1 MIKNSEVAQPRHARR
16 RKSLR
21 APGCQLKSS
30 TATSYERGEKQ
41 NANFKSNND
50 RGRFGGRLKLGRVC
64 SKKGDDSHGNNG
76 RPDVFQVNS
85 LSLVDL
91 RKFLTQGQGR
101 ANAGND

>member
-1 MIKNSEVAQPRHARR
+1 RKPTRAPSATLFPYTTLFRSARR

-50 RGRFGGRLKLGRVC
+50 HGRFGGRLKLGRVC

-76 RPDVFQVNS
+76 QI
-85 LSLVDL
+85 
-91 RKFLTQGQGR
+91 GR
-101 ANAGND
+101 ATSELQSPCNLVCRLP